1 MNSIIRTIALAALVG
16 AGSIA
21 QAHDKDLGGN
31 PDLYGSPLLEH
42 KAASRGGEGQKGSG
56 DLYGSHIANPE
67 EVTPNPNAKPEPIDR
82 RNALHDQDPEG
93 YGLTAN

>member
-1 MNSIIRTIALAALVG
+1 MKVIIRTITLAALVSTG
-16 AGSIA
+16 AIA

-42 KAASRGGEGQKGSG
+42 KAASRGGEGQKGTG
-56 DLYGSHIANPE
+56 DLYGSHIANPM
-67 EVTPNPNAKPEPIDR
+67 EVAPDPNAKPEPIDR